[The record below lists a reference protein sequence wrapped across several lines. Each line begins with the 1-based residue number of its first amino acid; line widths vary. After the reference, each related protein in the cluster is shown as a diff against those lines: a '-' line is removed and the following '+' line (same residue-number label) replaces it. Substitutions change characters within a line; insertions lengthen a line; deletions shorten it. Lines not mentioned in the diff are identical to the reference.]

1 MIDRR
6 VLIYKSLRRI
16 YSARRFGKEL
26 GIVIAIYVLLAFFL
40 FFFIVVWIRSGPYR
54 RLAKEGVVV
63 EGKVIR
69 LDTKVYPRS
78 SSYLVTYE
86 FFYED
91 EFRLKEEELVSRDF
105 FSALQVGTKVSARC
119 LPSDP
124 TIVNLEGI
132 KYA

>member
-1 MIDRR
+1 M
-6 VLIYKSLRRI
+6 
-16 YSARRFGKEL
+16 
-26 GIVIAIYVLLAFFL
+26 IAIYVLLAFFL
-40 FFFIVVWIRSGPYR
+40 IFIIVAVIRSRPYG

-69 LDTKVYPRS
+69 LDTKVYPQRSGPGS